1 MKILFLVLLCA
12 ISTTVLSQE
21 TVIINFKTKEVTLPS
36 KKSLRKNS
44 LVKLKF
50 VDLPTSNY
58 IVSINKTDSVVN
70 PGVPPGLFSVF
81 SFGDGFNSLLAGL
94 TSYSVP
100 TVPSLS
106 QTDIQSLIKAHEDRF
121 NMMEDA
127 TSNPLSKAVSL
138 SHLIKKMRKYV
149 FDFHYCFRDS
159 VIKKADKLLY
169 IVGMGELTDATQFRE
184 RAEKIIEARLKK
196 DKELEEKYVSYY
208 NEILELGNYELV
220 RSLAGLKAGD
230 SMLTAYKRNFD
241 LFLNKFDTTFNEEL
255 IIKIYRQ
262 LSAPVPSNEYLSFPY
277 KLNGDISR
285 FAINITGIDPTKTPQ
300 SYSTI
305 IELNRYPNRLWA
317 FTSGVFV
324 SGLKNDEFAIH
335 THVLP
340 RAGNTSTPDSL
351 NYSIQQ
357 ENNKGVSAGINA
369 LIHLGS
375 YFNDNSETG
384 GFVAF
389 GPGLTLEKN
398 PQVRVMLGAGLVFG
412 RNNKLAL
419 TFGWAGGP
427 VKRLSGNYNTEDRY
441 HPAPTDITRDRF
453 KGSWFASLGY
463 GLFGK

>member
-1 MKILFLVLLCA
+1 MKILLLLLICT
-12 ISTTVLSQE
+12 ITTNALAQE
-21 TVIINFKTKEVTLPS
+21 TVIINFKTKEVTLPT
-36 KKSLRKNS
+36 KKSLRKNPF
-44 LVKLKF
+44 VKLKF
-50 VDLPTSNY
+50 ENLPSSNY

-106 QTDIQSLIKAHEDRF
+106 QTEIHSLIKEHQNGF
-121 NMMEDA
+121 QMMEDVTA
-127 TSNPLSKAVSL
+127 TPLSKAVSL
-138 SHLIKKMRKYV
+138 SHLMKNMRKDI
-149 FDFHYCFRDS
+149 FDFHYSFRDS
-159 VIKKADKLLY
+159 VIKKADNLLY
-169 IVGMGELTDATQFRE
+169 TVGMGELTDAGEFRD
-184 RAEKIIEARLKK
+184 RAEKIISTRLRK
-196 DKELEEKYVSYY
+196 DKELETKYVTYY

-220 RSLAGLKAGD
+220 RSLAGLAAGD
-230 SMLTAYKRNFD
+230 SMLTVYKRNFD
-241 LFLNKFDTTFNEEL
+241 LFLNQFDTTFNEAL
-255 IIKIYRQ
+255 IIKYYRQ
-262 LSAPVPSNEYLSFPY
+262 LSAPPPANEYLSFPY

-285 FAINITGIDPTKTPQ
+285 FAIDITGIDATKTPQ

-317 FTSGVFV
+317 FTTGVFV

-335 THVLP
+335 THTQTN
-340 RAGNTSTPDSL
+340 AGNPSTSDSL
-351 NYSIQQ
+351 NYSIHR
-357 ENNKGVSAGINA
+357 EKNTGVSAGINA

-375 YFNDNSETG
+375 YFHENSETG

-398 PQVRVMLGAGLVFG
+398 PQVRVLLGGGLVFG
-412 RNNKLAL
+412 RNNKLAF

-441 HPAPTDITRDRF
+441 HPAPTDITRDSF
-453 KGSWFASLGY
+453 KGSWYASLGY